1 MNPLLKSYCVSVEFP
16 DVSGAEH
23 LEMLQIR
30 DRLAEIESQLTDE
43 EKTLLTKADRQLVNN
58 AKDFYHELSH
68 FVNLIERRKAEIIP
82 PQRWWW
88 YLDAIQAVKE
98 FLASDYPAVVWVRE
112 SHSSLAIKVQQR
124 LETDGLPQIVAYLE
138 QCLSIT
144 DEYKRIDAAQ
154 NFLVGS
160 VTAVDSNRDVSANN
174 DAIELLDLVESLL
187 EKLEEFYQRI

>member
-23 LEMLQIR
+23 LEILQIR

-43 EKTLLTKADRQLVNN
+43 EKALLTKADRQLVEN
-58 AKDFYHELSH
+58 AKDFYQELSH

-88 YLDAIQAVKE
+88 YLDTIQFVKG
-98 FLASDYPAVVWVRE
+98 FLASDYPVALWVRE
-112 SHSSLAIKVQQR
+112 SHKAIRVQQR
-124 LETDGLPQIVAYLE
+124 LETEGLARIAAYLE

-144 DEYKRIDAAQ
+144 DKNNQLGTVQ
-154 NFLVGS
+154 NILVGG
-160 VTAVDSNRDVSANN
+160 VPAIDCNRDGSDNN
-174 DAIELLDLVESLL
+174 DEIELLDLAESLL
-187 EKLEEFYQRI
+187 EELEKFHQSS